1 MLLLSK
7 RIAARLQVATTW
19 EQCRFFVQIFNTVS
33 NNIAKLSTQNTHKT
47 TIYITRYYTKM
58 LIICKSIVNN
68 M

>member
-19 EQCRFFVQIFNTVS
+19 EQCRFFVYKFYTVL
-33 NNIAKLSTQNTHKT
+33 NNVGKLSTQNINK
-47 TIYITRYYTKM
+47 INICITAYCRRM
-58 LIICKSIVNN
+58 LINCKSIVNN